1 MLAPILD
8 SLAREYAGRVK
19 LVKVNMDDAPEN
31 DNMIKQ
37 TMNTINEIETRS
49 FNQEVLQ
56 APTPVLVDFYA
67 PWCGPCKMLAP
78 ILDSLAREYAGR
90 VKLVKVN
97 MDDAPE
103 LAQEY
108 QITGVPTL
116 MLFQDGQVEETLV
129 GLATARALRALLDRV
144 SVPAAEPPPEPA
156 PRFG

>member
-1 MLAPILD
+1 
-8 SLAREYAGRVK
+8 
-19 LVKVNMDDAPEN
+19 
-31 DNMIKQ
+31 MIKQ